1 MTLTPSLPRAF
12 GMRRDRSSRMGAT
25 PRDMVRTM
33 GIAGLSAS
41 FPAGLIV
48 SLIWMLDSVQACLSA
63 AIGAA
68 GAIVFSGLGH
78 MVQWLWANASV
89 PAQLVAALSSY
100 GTRVGLFGMGL
111 ALYLSLGNSTGLHS
125 VALVTGCVTVVVVWL
140 IAEVMASSRL
150 RILCF
155 DDPDP
160 NEEVPR

>member
-1 MTLTPSLPRAF
+1 
-12 GMRRDRSSRMGAT
+12 
-25 PRDMVRTM
+25 MVRTM